1 MSDIPDPHYR
11 PTEREDIARLPE
23 IDRSEKA
30 DQTYVV
36 RDRKLVLLD
45 EGFTHPGWDQAY
57 YDVRLPRLYH
67 SYDHE
72 GSGWSILIDDRL
84 VGISVIDG
92 RWSGPARDTLDL
104 TFFHVSR
111 ELRGQG
117 AGRKL
122 WDLSVDFV
130 RSRGA
135 KHLYVSSSNS
145 RNSVDF
151 YLGRGMYLAVA
162 PDPALFEVG
171 PTDIHLEM
179 DL

>member
-1 MSDIPDPHYR
+1 MTSTPDPQYR
-11 PTEREDIARLPE
+11 PTIRDDIARLPE
-23 IDRSEKA
+23 IDRSEEA

-36 RDRKLVLLD
+36 RDHQLVLLD

-57 YDVRLPRLYH
+57 YDVRLPRLYT

-72 GSGWSILIDDRL
+72 GSGWSILTDDRL
-84 VGISVIDG
+84 VGISVLDG
-92 RWSGPARDTLDL
+92 RWIGPARDTLDL

-122 WDLSVDFV
+122 WHLSLDLA

-135 KHLYVSSSNS
+135 KNLYVSASDS
-145 RNSVDF
+145 RNTVDF
-151 YLGRGMYLAVA
+151 YLARGMHLAPA
-162 PDPALFEVG
+162 PDPALFAVG

-179 DL
+179 EL